1 MNTTG
6 TFTAHWTTAAGA
18 RRTAPGTTVRH
29 PAGAASGPA
38 DLPAL
43 PAASSAASAQRAVAV
58 RSLPQRDPSARYYHG
73 AVPVAA

>member
-6 TFTAHWTTAAGA
+6 SFTAHWTTADGA

-29 PAGAASGPA
+29 ALGAAFGPA

-43 PAASSAASAQRAVAV
+43 PPAQRSVAV
-58 RSLPQRDPSARYYHG
+58 RSLPRRDPAARYYHG
-73 AVPVAA
+73 AVPSAA